1 MKEQFSQNVYRIQGC
16 ALIPV
21 HYDTEVKDIVKDMVW
36 IMVIR

>member
-1 MKEQFSQNVYRIQGC
+1 MQGRT
-16 ALIPV
+16 LIPV